1 MPVEFRDFS
10 FQVKAKINETTLNWL
25 EETANEV
32 ASQAKRNTSTE
43 GWTNGERTSLRDSY
57 SYELNGSKG
66 EAMVGSSLEQAYWEE
81 FGTGSHADT
90 SKNGGREGRK
100 DWWVYIP
107 GREKPANE
115 PESTH
120 YQDETE
126 ARSAAAYIKRKYNK
140 DAVATNGR
148 KPNYTLEKAFK
159 SVKPKAVAQLEKKLK
174 EMG

>member
-57 SYELNGSKG
+57 DYVVNRGKG
-66 EAMVGSSLEQAYWEE
+66 EALIGSPLEQAFWEE

-100 DWWVYIP
+100 DWWVYVSGQEPREQESEHYTKKEAIAVASSMRERGLDAHATD
-107 GREKPANE
+107 GRE
-115 PESTH
+115 
-120 YQDETE
+120 
-126 ARSAAAYIKRKYNK
+126 
-140 DAVATNGR
+140 
-148 KPNYTLEKAFK
+148 PNYTLEKAFK
-159 SVKPKAVAQLEKKLK
+159 TVKPKAVARLEAKMK
-174 EMG
+174 EME

>member
-10 FQVKAKINETTLNWL
+10 FQVKAAINDTTLNWL

-57 SYELNGSKG
+57 SYELNRSKG
-66 EAMVGSSLEQAYWEE
+66 EAMVGSPLEQAFWEE

-90 SKNGGREGRK
+90 KKNGGKQGRQ
-100 DWWVYIP
+100 DWWVYTP

-120 YQDETE
+120 YQDEKE
-126 ARSAAAYIKRKYNK
+126 AQSAAAYIKRKYNK

-148 KPNYTLEKAFK
+148 EPNYTLEKAFK
-159 SVKPKAVAQLEKKLK
+159 KVKPKAVAQLEKKLK
-174 EMG
+174 EME